1 MSGEY
6 FAEFKTGVNN
16 AWKVELGNWIA
27 FSGVP
32 PVVLAGSIPTVP
44 FRVAIITEAIAGH
57 TDVAGIVKVND
68 EELTF
73 TRATRLTAAEEFTV
87 WPTIEMNG
95 PDYPIPDEDVLVPE
109 YDDWIIID
117 SWWWSIP
124 DPDKTVPE
132 YNDWSWLDSNLDCK
146 ITVELISV
154 DGEYLQNETL
164 APMEIICFP
173 KTRILRDRSGSGWQQ
188 TNYDIWSEEPLN
200 IGDQIRFVDP
210 HQGDRMIDIYVKN
223 VDSAV
228 DLELDNTQPF
238 RVYNCA

>member
-1 MSGEY
+1 MAGEY

-16 AWKVELGNWIA
+16 AWKVELSNWIA

-32 PVVLAGSIPTVP
+32 PVVLAGPVPTVP
-44 FRVAIITEAIAGH
+44 FRVAIITEAITSH

-73 TRATRLTAAEEFTV
+73 TRATRLTTEEELTS
-87 WPTIEMNG
+87 WPTITLTG
-95 PDYPIPDEDVLVPE
+95 
-109 YDDWIIID
+109 
-117 SWWWSIP
+117 
-124 DPDKTVPE
+124 
-132 YNDWSWLDSNLDCK
+132 LDCK

-164 APMEIICFP
+164 VPMEIICFP

-200 IGDQIRFVDP
+200 IGDQIRFADP
-210 HQGDRMIDIYVKN
+210 HQNGQTIDIYVKN

>member
-1 MSGEY
+1 MTGEY

-32 PVVLAGSIPTVP
+32 PVVLAGSAPAVP
-44 FRVAIITEAIAGH
+44 FRVAIITEAITSH

-73 TRATRLTAAEEFTV
+73 TRATRLTAEEELTS
-87 WPTIEMNG
+87 WPTITLTG
-95 PDYPIPDEDVLVPE
+95 
-109 YDDWIIID
+109 
-117 SWWWSIP
+117 
-124 DPDKTVPE
+124 
-132 YNDWSWLDSNLDCK
+132 LDCK

-164 APMEIICFP
+164 VPMEIICFP

-188 TNYDIWSEEPLN
+188 TNYDIWSKEPLN
-200 IGDQIRFVDP
+200 IGDQIRFADP
-210 HQGDRMIDIYVKN
+210 HQNGQTIDIYVKN

>member
-1 MSGEY
+1 MAGEY

-16 AWKVELGNWIA
+16 AWKVELSNWIA

-32 PVVLAGSIPTVP
+32 PVVLAGSAPAVP
-44 FRVAIITEAIAGH
+44 FRVAIITEAITSH
-57 TDVAGIVKVND
+57 SDVAGIVKVND

-73 TRATRLTAAEEFTV
+73 TRATRLTTEEELTS
-87 WPTIEMNG
+87 WPTITLTG
-95 PDYPIPDEDVLVPE
+95 
-109 YDDWIIID
+109 
-117 SWWWSIP
+117 
-124 DPDKTVPE
+124 
-132 YNDWSWLDSNLDCK
+132 LDCK

-200 IGDQIRFVDP
+200 IGDQIRFADP
-210 HQGDRMIDIYVKN
+210 HQNGQTIDIYVKN

>member
-32 PVVLAGSIPTVP
+32 PVALAGSVPTVP
-44 FRVAIITEAIAGH
+44 FRVAIITEAITSH

-73 TRATRLTAAEEFTV
+73 TKATRLTAEEELTS
-87 WPTIEMNG
+87 WPTITLTG
-95 PDYPIPDEDVLVPE
+95 
-109 YDDWIIID
+109 
-117 SWWWSIP
+117 
-124 DPDKTVPE
+124 
-132 YNDWSWLDSNLDCK
+132 LDCK

-164 APMEIICFP
+164 VPMEIICFP

-200 IGDQIRFVDP
+200 IGDQIRFFDP
-210 HQGDRMIDIYVKN
+210 HQNGQTIDIYVKN

>member
-1 MSGEY
+1 MTGEY

-16 AWKVELGNWIA
+16 AWKVELSNWIA

-32 PVVLAGSIPTVP
+32 PVVLAGSVPAVP
-44 FRVAIITEAIAGH
+44 FRVAIITEAITGH
-57 TDVAGIVKVND
+57 SDVAGIAKVND

-73 TRATRLTAAEEFTV
+73 IRSTRLTTEEELTV
-87 WPTIEMNG
+87 WPTI
-95 PDYPIPDEDVLVPE
+95 
-109 YDDWIIID
+109 
-117 SWWWSIP
+117 
-124 DPDKTVPE
+124 TVTG
-132 YNDWSWLDSNLDCK
+132 LDCK

-164 APMEIICFP
+164 VPMEIICFP

-200 IGDQIRFVDP
+200 IGDQIRFADP
-210 HQGDRMIDIYVKN
+210 HQNGQTIDIYVKN

>member
-32 PVVLAGSIPTVP
+32 PVVLAGSVPTVP
-44 FRVAIITEAIAGH
+44 FRVAIITEAITSH

-73 TRATRLTAAEEFTV
+73 TRATRLTTEEELTS
-87 WPTIEMNG
+87 WPTITLTG
-95 PDYPIPDEDVLVPE
+95 
-109 YDDWIIID
+109 
-117 SWWWSIP
+117 
-124 DPDKTVPE
+124 
-132 YNDWSWLDSNLDCK
+132 LDCK

-154 DGEYLQNETL
+154 DGECLQNETL
-164 APMEIICFP
+164 VPMEIICFP

-200 IGDQIRFVDP
+200 IGDQIRFFDP
-210 HQGDRMIDIYVKN
+210 HQNGQTIDIYVKN